1 MQATW
6 DNSYARLPDQV
17 FVRHEPV
24 PVASPTG
31 LALNSSLAEELG
43 ITFGT
48 DWAEF
53 MAGNQV
59 PNGADPIT
67 QAYAGHQFG
76 HWNPQL
82 GDGRAVLLG
91 EVSGN
96 FGRVDIQL
104 KGAGRTPWSRG
115 GDGRAWYGPILRE
128 YVISESMHALGIP
141 TTRALAAVAT
151 GESVLRDSGALPGAV
166 ICRTASSH
174 IRVGTFQYFAS
185 RKDFMALDALLD
197 YSIARHY
204 PQAKNAEEFLV
215 AAVNLQARLIAKWM
229 GVGFIHGV
237 MNTDNSHVGGITID
251 YGPCAFMDNFLPTKV
266 FSSIDRQGRYGYS
279 NQPNIA
285 AWNMAQ
291 LATALLPLAD
301 DQNAAITRYTEIVQ
315 SFADIFETEYAKVFS
330 AKLGLGPCTEST
342 VLAEQLLKMM
352 AHAGADFTQSFRAL
366 GTDDIGYYV
375 GEHTGFDLWHDAWMQ
390 SADHDKLNSINPAII
405 PRNHIVEAMIAEAVA
420 GDMQLFH
427 ALNDTLKTPFVT
439 PQNPDFS
446 MAPTDNELVHQTFCG
461 T

>member
-1 MQATW
+1 
-6 DNSYARLPDQV
+6 
-17 FVRHEPV
+17 
-24 PVASPTG
+24 
-31 LALNSSLAEELG
+31 
-43 ITFGT
+43 
-48 DWAEF
+48 
-53 MAGNQV
+53 
-59 PNGADPIT
+59 
-67 QAYAGHQFG
+67 
-76 HWNPQL
+76 
-82 GDGRAVLLG
+82 
-91 EVSGN
+91 
-96 FGRVDIQL
+96 
-104 KGAGRTPWSRG
+104 
-115 GDGRAWYGPILRE
+115 
-128 YVISESMHALGIP
+128 
-141 TTRALAAVAT
+141 
-151 GESVLRDSGALPGAV
+151 
-166 ICRTASSH
+166 
-174 IRVGTFQYFAS
+174 
-185 RKDFMALDALLD
+185 
-197 YSIARHY
+197 
-204 PQAKNAEEFLV
+204 
-215 AAVNLQARLIAKWM
+215 
-229 GVGFIHGV
+229 
-237 MNTDNSHVGGITID
+237 
-251 YGPCAFMDNFLPTKV
+251 MDNFLPTKV

-301 DQNAAITRYTEIVQ
+301 DQNAAITRYTEIVH

-375 GEHTGFDLWHDAWMQ
+375 GDHTGFDLWHDAWMQ